1 MKVKAYSRT
10 ERICMGEQYLDA
22 RTGAGAGG
30 AREQGTNAGA
40 GELDFHAR
48 EQGTNAG
55 RRQHASVGAGS
66 RPSRRRAA
74 GRRRRAVGAS
84 GGVRRG

>member
-10 ERICMGEQYLDA
+10 EQICMGEQYLDA

-30 AREQGTNAGA
+30 AREQGTNAG
-40 GELDFHAR
+40 
-48 EQGTNAG
+48 

-66 RPSRRRAA
+66 GPGRRRAA
-74 GRRRRAVGAS
+74 GRRWRAAGAS
-84 GGVRRG
+84 GSVRRG

>member
-1 MKVKAYSRT
+1 VKVKAYNRT

-40 GELDFHAR
+40 GELDFRAQEH
-48 EQGTNAG
+48 GSSTST
-55 RRQHASVGAGS
+55 HGS
-66 RPSRRRAA
+66 RGRTQDDGNTRA
-74 GRRRRAVGAS
+74 
-84 GGVRRG
+84 

>member
-1 MKVKAYSRT
+1 
-10 ERICMGEQYLDA
+10 MGEQYLDA
-22 RTGAGAGG
+22 CTGAEAGG
-30 AREQGTNAGA
+30 AQEQGTNAGA

-66 RPSRRRAA
+66 RPGRRRAA
-74 GRRRRAVGAS
+74 GRRRRAVGAG

>member
-1 MKVKAYSRT
+1 VKVKAYSRT

-40 GELDFHAR
+40 GELDFRAQ
-48 EQGTNAG
+48 EQGSSTST
-55 RRQHASVGAGS
+55 HGS
-66 RPSRRRAA
+66 RGRTQDDSNTRA
-74 GRRRRAVGAS
+74 
-84 GGVRRG
+84 